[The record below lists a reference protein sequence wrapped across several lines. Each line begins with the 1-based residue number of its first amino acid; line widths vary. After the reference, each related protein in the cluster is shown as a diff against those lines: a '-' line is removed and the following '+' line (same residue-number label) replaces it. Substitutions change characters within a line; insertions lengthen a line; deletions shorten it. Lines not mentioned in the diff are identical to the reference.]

1 MGCGLK
7 SIEKI
12 VDKYN
17 GEMNIKTENNIFK
30 IMIALPE
37 ENKYVE
43 KLETKKV

>member
-17 GEMNIKTENNIFK
+17 GEMNIKTENNIFRV
-30 IMIALPE
+30 MIVLPT
-37 ENKYVE
+37 ENKQVE
-43 KLETKKV
+43 KLEIKNA